1 MMAKETRKVAQMR
14 EILAQIGGLCDTGFA
29 LAIHIRFTRSA
40 LLYRT
45 YDPKWIEHYSEKG
58 YFLSDPVVHWGLT
71 NEGAVDWDALMAQ
84 DTEGV
89 LSDARR
95 FGLSNGWTFAV
106 GPATSRTISGH
117 TKSGAAFTPDARRKI
132 EALVTQAHDLTNDI
146 DSMDLGTVEALR
158 AL

>member
-1 MMAKETRKVAQMR
+1 MAKEMRKVEEMR
-14 EILAQIGGLCDTGFA
+14 EVLAQLGAICDTGFA

-45 YDPKWIEHYSEKG
+45 YNQEWIEHYSEKG

-71 NEGAVDWDALMAQ
+71 HEGAVDWDAL
-84 DTEGV
+84 DELDNEGV
-89 LSDARR
+89 LSDAKR

-106 GPATSRTISGH
+106 GPASSRTISGH
-117 TKSGAAFTPDARRKI
+117 TKSGAPFTADERRTI
-132 EALVTQAHDLTNDI
+132 EALVTRAHDLTDDI
-146 DSMDLGTVEALR
+146 DTMALGMVEALR

>member
-1 MMAKETRKVAQMR
+1 MAKEMRKVEEMR
-14 EILAQIGGLCDTGFA
+14 EVLAHIGAICDTGFA

-45 YDPKWIEHYSEKG
+45 YDPTWIEHYSEKG

-71 NEGAVDWDALMAQ
+71 NDGAVDWDALTEQ

-89 LSDARR
+89 LSDAKR
-95 FGLSNGWTFAV
+95 FGLANGWTFSV

-117 TKSGAAFTPDARRKI
+117 TKSGKPFTPQERHTI
-132 EALVTQAHDLTNDI
+132 TTLVTRAHDMTNDI
-146 DSMDLGTVEALR
+146 DTMPPGVVEALR